1 VKVKSLRLFPQPTPR
16 QCPAMAQTTIPYDF
30 PPSVDQI
37 LERIPP
43 LVNLLASQA
52 FSPRRHYVGS
62 DPYPAIV
69 YLLFSIFP
77 PTRGFILAP
86 QLGTLH
92 LVTSPP
98 GSNDADQTQ
107 TGPEEPNVVAP
118 SFPSAEQTGFF
129 SRNSCS
135 YHYAGEMKGFLD
147 IVVSKIYPDGRGDYT
162 SKILTIVVVERD
174 DPTNPQSASR
184 MARHLEFTGPQSHDE
199 RLRSYLVLGDG
210 CITLELPAPTQGGRT
225 DVDEFPVLVG
235 PADSNSLVKELC
247 GLAIQYWN
255 Q

>member
-1 VKVKSLRLFPQPTPR
+1 
-16 QCPAMAQTTIPYDF
+16 MAQTTIPYDF

-77 PTRGFILAP
+77 PARGFILAP

-98 GSNDADQTQ
+98 DSNDADRTQ

-118 SFPSAEQTGFF
+118 SFPSAGAAPLGRGTGEQTGFF

-135 YHYAGEMKGFLD
+135 YYYAG
-147 IVVSKIYPDGRGDYT
+147 R
-162 SKILTIVVVERD
+162 
-174 DPTNPQSASR
+174 
-184 MARHLEFTGPQSHDE
+184 
-199 RLRSYLVLGDG
+199 
-210 CITLELPAPTQGGRT
+210 
-225 DVDEFPVLVG
+225 
-235 PADSNSLVKELC
+235 
-247 GLAIQYWN
+247 
-255 Q
+255 